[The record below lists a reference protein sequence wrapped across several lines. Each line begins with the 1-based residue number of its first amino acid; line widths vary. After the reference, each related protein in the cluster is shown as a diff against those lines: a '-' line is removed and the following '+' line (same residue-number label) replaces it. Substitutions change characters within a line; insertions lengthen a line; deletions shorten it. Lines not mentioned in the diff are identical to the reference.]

1 MAVIKAIS
9 SKSPVAGVIKYILQK
24 EKTEWKISGG
34 FNCTPETAKEEM
46 ELTKELWH
54 KPGGRTYFHFIQ
66 SFAPGEEITPE
77 TAHELARKF
86 VEQLDLFK
94 GFEVVYATHK
104 DRKHIHTHYAV
115 NSVNAED
122 GHKLRMRKKDLQAM
136 KDFSDSLCR
145 KYGLTV
151 TAKGKSFQDT
161 AREDTTAYRKNTYQ
175 LLQKAEKKKA
185 ESYVTDIALAVM
197 DARETAVSRDDF
209 INKMDQAGYQVNWID
224 TRKYIVFEDKKR
236 KKKSE
241 KKYKIRNKK
250 LEEYFH
256 IDFGKEQLE
265 YEFENNARRAERD
278 QDKPASYEWI
288 RSTDEFFDFGIGEN
302 GTDVVSGEIDS
313 GEYSSEGSIGQVS
326 RQLRDLA
333 EGIERGTGKDQDA
346 LCGSE
351 KCSQGSEDRKHDS
364 GRRNRQKASVL

>member
-9 SKSPVAGVIKYILQK
+9 SKSPVAGVINYILQK

-34 FNCTPETAKEEM
+34 LNCNPQTAKEEM
-46 ELTKELWH
+46 EMTKELWH
-54 KPGGRTYFHFIQ
+54 KPDGRTYFHFIQ
-66 SFAPGEEITPE
+66 SFAPEEEIDPE
-77 TAHELARKF
+77 KVHELARKF
-86 VEQLDLFK
+86 AEQLALFK

-104 DRKHIHTHYAV
+104 DRKHIHTHYVV

-145 KYGLTV
+145 EYGLTV
-151 TAKGKSFQDT
+151 TVKGKNFQGA
-161 AREDTTAYRKNTYQ
+161 AREDTTAFQKNTYQ

-197 DARETAVSRDDF
+197 NTRETAVSRDDF
-209 INKMDQAGYQVNWID
+209 INKMDQAGYQVNWVD
-224 TRKYIVFEDKKR
+224 SRKYIVFEDKER
-236 KKKSE
+236 KKKGE

-256 IDFGKEQLE
+256 IEFGKEQLD
-265 YEFENNARRAERD
+265 YEFENNARRAERE
-278 QDKPASYEWI
+278 QDERSSYEWTGD
-288 RSTDEFFDFGIGEN
+288 TDEFFNVTIGEN
-302 GTDVVSGEIDS
+302 GTNDLSGETNS
-313 GEYSSEGSIGQVS
+313 GEYSSEGSSGKVS

-333 EGIERGTGKDQDA
+333 AGIERGAGRNQDA
-346 LCGSE
+346 LRGSE

-364 GRRNRQKASVL
+364 GRCNRRKTPVL